1 MRSFSVIRGQ
11 GILALISLLAGTLL
25 LASVGR
31 AEALVTTT
39 LEEGDSG
46 ANVTELQTFLRS
58 DTAVYPEGLV
68 TGYYGSLTVS
78 AVERFQCKYN
88 IVCSGD
94 AASTGYG
101 RVGPMT
107 LAKVQS
113 LQGSGTTTG
122 GSDLSAPILSKPV
135 VATTSTSATVQ
146 WSTNE
151 PATSRVMYGTT
162 WPFLFA
168 SAPSVMAS
176 SGYSTNASA
185 TIAGLSPNTTYFYV
199 LESVDS
205 SGNLQWGIGNSFRT
219 NQ

>member
-1 MRSFSVIRGQ
+1 MTSFSIRGQ
-11 GILALISLLAGTLL
+11 GMLALIGL
-25 LASVGR
+25 LASAILLVGVSR

-46 ANVTELQTFLRS
+46 TNVTELQTFLKS
-58 DTAVYPEGLV
+58 DSTVYPEGLV
-68 TGYYGSLTVS
+68 TGYYGSLTVA
-78 AVERFQCKYN
+78 AVERFQCKYS

-101 RVGPMT
+101 RVGPTT
-107 LAKVQS
+107 LAKVQL
-113 LQGSGTTTG
+113 LQGSGTTG
-122 GSDLSAPILSKPV
+122 GADVSAPILSKPL
-135 VATTSTSATVQ
+135 VATTSASATIQ

-162 WPFLFA
+162 WPFLYA
-168 SAPSVMAS
+168 SAPSMMAS

-185 TIAGLSPNTTYFYV
+185 TLSGLYPNTTYFYV
-199 LESVDS
+199 LESIDS
-205 SGNLQWGIGNSFRT
+205 SGNLQWGIGNSFHT